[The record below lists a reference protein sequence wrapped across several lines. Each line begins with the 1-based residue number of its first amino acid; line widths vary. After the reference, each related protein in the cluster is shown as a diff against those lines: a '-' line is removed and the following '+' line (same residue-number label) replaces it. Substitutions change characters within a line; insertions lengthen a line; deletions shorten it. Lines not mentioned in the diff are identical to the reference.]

1 MGQVKGTSR
10 MPRRGITALFTPS
23 GGTKAKEKY
32 HGHRRLRRLDMY
44 NEEDHAAEAQ
54 TRTQQGH
61 DRPSQGSGFNNV

>member
-1 MGQVKGTSR
+1 MGQVKITSHMPGTGKGKG
-10 MPRRGITALFTPS
+10 RGYNWHD
-23 GGTKAKEKY
+23 GKVKY

-61 DRPSQGSGFNNV
+61 DRPSQGFGFNNV